1 MRRRKLL
8 CPLALALVLSG
19 CRTDTGPA
27 DPALAAFIPDEAIVL
42 AGVRLEQIRTTP
54 AGKQLAEAGS
64 LYRFRPGAPQA
75 AAREDHG
82 A

>member
-1 MRRRKLL
+1 MVEQQFAGRIGMGDTAVGIDHQHRDGQRR
-8 CPLALALVLSG
+8 
-19 CRTDTGPA
+19 
-27 DPALAAFIPDEAIVL
+27 E
-42 AGVRLEQIRTTP
+42 
-54 AGKQLAEAGS
+54 QLAKAGS